1 MRGCGNSS
9 LFLTISGSQMSG
21 RHASVTFKTEDNCKT
36 GALSIKRGVVLVERK
51 IEGIKFTRLH

>member
-1 MRGCGNSS
+1 
-9 LFLTISGSQMSG
+9 MSG
-21 RHASVTFKTEDNCKT
+21 RHASATFKTEDNFKT